1 MASKDIEKLKEKFD
15 KDPNSK
21 LFLPLAEEYR
31 KEGMLDEAIA
41 VLQQGLEKHAA
52 YTSARVL
59 LGKTYLDKGMMDE
72 ARKEFESVIKIVPDN
87 LFAHKK
93 LAELYRDTGETALAI
108 KAFKVILKLNPMDEE
123 SINNLKDIEAALS
136 SAPPQAEEAPKAD
149 SSYGEIRMP
158 EAAGL
163 AGEEAAEIQIG
174 EEIHIEAP
182 DIQVEHS
189 EDELNAFKDSL
200 FGDKSAMGEE
210 LESDNAIQLETP
222 EEAEEAGAAV
232 IAEDEVAAA
241 EELSFDDFADVAVPE
256 TIPAVSGVP
265 SVEKEAEEAGA
276 AVIAEDEVA
285 AAEELSFDD
294 FADVAAPE
302 AIPAVSEPF
311 AMEQDA
317 EETFELMDEP
327 LEISEEPA
335 IAAFEETKAVP
346 KKETAD
352 LSAADRFVEEGKYA
366 EAMGVYRK
374 FLADNPDDK
383 RVLQRVDELR
393 ALLKLMGKDKEV
405 LIDKLNAFLEG
416 IQKGRNGF
424 LGHS

>member
-1 MASKDIEKLKEKFD
+1 MAAKDIEKLKEKFD

-31 KEGMLDEAIA
+31 KEGMLEEAID
-41 VLQQGLEKHAA
+41 VLQRGLEKHVT

-59 LGKTYLDKGMMDE
+59 LGKTYLEKGMMDE

-93 LAELYRDTGETALAI
+93 LAEVYRDTGETALAI

-123 SINNLKDIEAALS
+123 SISNLKDIEAALS
-136 SAPPQAEEAPKAD
+136 PALPAEEARKAD

-158 EAAGL
+158 GAAVP
-163 AGEEAAEIQIG
+163 AAEEPAGMHIS

-200 FGDKSAMGEE
+200 FGDKSGIDDE
-210 LESDNAIQLETP
+210 LEIDNEIQLDTP
-222 EEAEEAGAAV
+222 EETEEAGTASLS
-232 IAEDEVAAA
+232 EDEVAAA
-241 EELSFDDFADVAVPE
+241 EDLSFEEV
-256 TIPAVSGVP
+256 G
-265 SVEKEAEEAGA
+265 EA
-276 AVIAEDEVA
+276 IAQEI
-285 AAEELSFDD
+285 
-294 FADVAAPE
+294 
-302 AIPAVSEPF
+302 IPAVSEPF
-311 AMEQDA
+311 SVAEEA
-317 EETFELMDEP
+317 EETIELVEEP
-327 LEISEEPA
+327 LEIDEEPVVT
-335 IAAFEETKAVP
+335 AFEEAITEP

-352 LSAADRFVEEGKYA
+352 LSDADRFVADGKFA
-366 EAMGVYRK
+366 EAMSVYRK
-374 FLADNPDDK
+374 FLTNDPNDN

-393 ALLKLMGKDKEV
+393 GLLKLLGKDKEV

-416 IQKGRNGF
+416 IHKGRDGF

>member
-31 KEGMLDEAIA
+31 KEGMLEEAID
-41 VLQQGLEKHAA
+41 VLQKGLEKHVS

-59 LGKTYLDKGMMDE
+59 LGKTFLEKGMLDE

-108 KAFKVILKLNPMDEE
+108 KAFKIILKLNPMDEE
-123 SINNLKDIEAALS
+123 SINNLKNIEAALS
-136 SAPPQAEEAPKAD
+136 AAPPVDEARKAD
-149 SSYGEIRMP
+149 AAYGEIRMP
-158 EAAGL
+158 EA
-163 AGEEAAEIQIG
+163 EVPAAE
-174 EEIHIEAP
+174 EPAEIHLDDEIHVEAP

-200 FGDKSAMGEE
+200 FGDKSAMGDEPE
-210 LESDNAIQLETP
+210 NDDAIHLEMQK
-222 EEAEEAGAAV
+222 EAEETGTAS
-232 IAEDEVAAA
+232 IAEVEVVAA
-241 EELSFDDFADVAVPE
+241 EELSFDDFGD
-256 TIPAVSGVP
+256 
-265 SVEKEAEEAGA
+265 
-276 AVIAEDEVA
+276 A
-285 AAEELSFDD
+285 AAQE
-294 FADVAAPE
+294 
-302 AIPAVSEPF
+302 ITPAVSESL
-311 AMEQDA
+311 AVEQES

-335 IAAFEETKAVP
+335 LAAFFEETNVAP

-352 LSAADRFVEEGKYA
+352 LSDADRFVADGKYA

-374 FLADNPDDK
+374 FLTDNPNDK

-393 ALLKLMGKDKEV
+393 SLLKLMGKDKEV

-416 IQKGRNGF
+416 IQKGRDGF
-424 LGHS
+424 LGHT